1 MRLGFACWVSD
12 APSGGNLYD
21 RELIAGLRAAGVE
34 VVVRRLSGFG
44 PTVEAGDLDQLAA
57 ALQAERI
64 SLVDGIAA
72 GRAPNVVAA
81 TVAAGHRV
89 IIVVHHFGAD
99 DPSFDLESRG
109 RYAAV
114 EAEALR
120 AASGVLCTS
129 RWAAAELARRYG
141 LDDVGVAPP
150 GVDRPDPAP
159 GSRRTGAPRILAVGS
174 LTPTKDQLT
183 LIAALARVADLD
195 WSARLVGSDTLDS
208 GYARQ
213 IRTELS
219 SAGLDDRVSVVGALV
234 GRQLAAEWSAADLLV
249 HPSRSETYG
258 IVVLEA
264 LARGIPAIVS
274 AGTGAVEPL
283 MAASTPEQGL
293 AGTAIP
299 GAEPAAL
306 ASVLRRWLSDP
317 VLAQSWRAAAME
329 QRLRLPAW
337 SATAAAALAYVRR
350 TVTRD

>member
-1 MRLGFACWVSD
+1 MGLPPGEPRTWSRR
-12 APSGGNLYD
+12 PSLPD
-21 RELIAGLRAAGVE
+21 IESSSWCTT
-34 VVVRRLSGFG
+34 SGR
-44 PTVEAGDLDQLAA
+44 TI
-57 ALQAERI
+57 R
-64 SLVDGIAA
+64 
-72 GRAPNVVAA
+72 
-81 TVAAGHRV
+81 
-89 IIVVHHFGAD
+89 
-99 DPSFDLESRG
+99 SFDLESRG

-213 IRTELS
+213 IRAELS

-283 MAASTPEQGL
+283 MRRKYARAGSRRHGDSGRRARGSGL
-293 AGTAIP
+293 RT
-299 GAEPAAL
+299 AAL
-306 ASVLRRWLSDP
+306 AERYRPRAVLACGGDGAAPATARMVGHSRRSPGVCPENGDSRLKATEADQGVRNVCLLRLRRGPCRQEHDKSHSDG
-317 VLAQSWRAAAME
+317 S
-329 QRLRLPAW
+329 
-337 SATAAAALAYVRR
+337 
-350 TVTRD
+350 